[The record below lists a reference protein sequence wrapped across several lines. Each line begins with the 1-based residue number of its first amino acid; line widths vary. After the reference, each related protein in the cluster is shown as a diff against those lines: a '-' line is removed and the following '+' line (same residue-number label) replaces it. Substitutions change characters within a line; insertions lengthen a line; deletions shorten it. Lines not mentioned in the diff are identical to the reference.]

1 MHMLLTGDVYKR
13 VVFLYE
19 MVQGRA
25 SGSYGL
31 NVAAL
36 AGIPVEILSL
46 ARDKSKE
53 LQLGIWQSLSRYSYN
68 CIWEIANIDWC
79 CSIYSTSS
87 SQCTFHE
94 LMNTSDND
102 IQTVVK
108 IIDNINIWN

>member
-36 AGIPVEILSL
+36 AGVPVEILSL

-94 LMNTSDND
+94 LMNISDND

>member
-1 MHMLLTGDVYKR
+1 MWQASLVPSEGFYCAPDLSNNNALLNYMHPLLTGDVYKR

-68 CIWEIANIDWC
+68 CI
-79 CSIYSTSS
+79 
-87 SQCTFHE
+87 
-94 LMNTSDND
+94 
-102 IQTVVK
+102 
-108 IIDNINIWN
+108 

>member
-1 MHMLLTGDVYKR
+1 MLSLITCISLLTGDAYKR

-68 CIWEIANIDWC
+68 CI
-79 CSIYSTSS
+79 
-87 SQCTFHE
+87 
-94 LMNTSDND
+94 
-102 IQTVVK
+102 
-108 IIDNINIWN
+108 

>member
-25 SGSYGL
+25 SGSYRL

>member
-1 MHMLLTGDVYKR
+1 MLSLLLTGDVYKR

-53 LQLGIWQSLSRYSYN
+53 LQLGIWQSLFRYSYN
-68 CIWEIANIDWC
+68 CI
-79 CSIYSTSS
+79 
-87 SQCTFHE
+87 
-94 LMNTSDND
+94 
-102 IQTVVK
+102 
-108 IIDNINIWN
+108 